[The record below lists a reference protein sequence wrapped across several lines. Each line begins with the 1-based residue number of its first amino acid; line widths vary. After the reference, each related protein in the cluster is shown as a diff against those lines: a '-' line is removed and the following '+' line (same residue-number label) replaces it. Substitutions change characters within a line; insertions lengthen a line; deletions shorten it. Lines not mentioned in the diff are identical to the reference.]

1 GIYDKNIII
10 KRTLAETDG
19 PCNNHWVR
27 SENRA
32 KIKAGL
38 DPDTPDM
45 SLSGG
50 EQKAIIQKMIDDT
63 REGYPKLRQSY
74 FITTGAMATAI
85 DYGGVVV
92 ISGTGSNCKLVNPD
106 GKQVGCG
113 GWGHMMGDEGSA
125 YWISHLAIKM
135 VFDARDNLVTSPH
148 DITYVKKAMEEYFQ
162 VSDLMGMLP
171 HLKQAEGK
179 LLMCGLRLYAR
190 YKLEKPLHGIIVAVL
205 PKEYQVKIKNKK
217 TLTETSLLSFLILF
231 NHFHLLF
238 NQDLFSDE
246 LGLPVL
252 CSTAGN

>member
-1 GIYDKNIII
+1 G
-10 KRTLAETDG
+10 RTLAETDG

-50 EQKAIIQKMIDDT
+50 EQKAFIQKMIDDT

-162 VSDLMGMLP
+162 VRTRGNAGDALCQ
-171 HLKQAEGK
+171 H
-179 LLMCGLRLYAR
+179 
-190 YKLEKPLHGIIVAVL
+190 IF
-205 PKEYQVKIKNKK
+205 
-217 TLTETSLLSFLILF
+217 TETGKALARFLILF
-231 NHFHLLF
+231 NHFHLFWELMK
-238 NQDLFSDE
+238 SDHNIMHFFFFYRKF
-246 LGLPVL
+246 
-252 CSTAGN
+252 TYN

>member
-1 GIYDKNIII
+1 
-10 KRTLAETDG
+10 
-19 PCNNHWVR
+19 
-27 SENRA
+27 
-32 KIKAGL
+32 
-38 DPDTPDM
+38 M

-50 EQKAIIQKMIDDT
+50 EQKAFIQKMIDDT

-162 VSDLMGMLP
+162 VAMLVM
-171 HLKQAEGK
+171 LCANTFSQ
-179 LLMCGLRLYAR
+179 
-190 YKLEKPLHGIIVAVL
+190 KLEKPLHGIIVAVL
-205 PKEYQVKIKNKK
+205 PKE
-217 TLTETSLLSFLILF
+217 
-231 NHFHLLF
+231 H
-238 NQDLFSDE
+238 QDLFSDE

>member
-1 GIYDKNIII
+1 GSAVYGGKLFL
-10 KRTLAETDG
+10 TLTAVGHSKAVLVSAEEHSLRQMGHVTITG
-19 PCNNHWVR
+19 
-27 SENRA
+27 A

-50 EQKAIIQKMIDDT
+50 EQKAFIQKMIDDT

-162 VSDLMGMLP
+162 KSHFAGFCR
-171 HLKQAEGK
+171 KQAEGGNAGDA
-179 LLMCGLRLYAR
+179 LCQ
-190 YKLEKPLHGIIVAVL
+190 HIF
-205 PKEYQVKIKNKK
+205 
-217 TLTETSLLSFLILF
+217 TETGKALARHNRSCPSQRTSAWLATFQL
-231 NHFHLLF
+231 
-238 NQDLFSDE
+238 
-246 LGLPVL
+246 L
-252 CSTAGN
+252 CSLIINFTFKVVM